1 MLYQLIVDYT
11 SGIHTV

>member
-1 MLYQLIVDYT
+1 VLYQLIVDYT